1 MRLAYYTKQ
10 IAQNGAPV
18 LQAFLDGCN
27 HLGINTVENSMD
39 CDAAVIW
46 SMVWS
51 GRMSANRTIYHH
63 YVNAKKPVFVL
74 EVGMLHRDR
83 TWKLGVNGTTGT
95 AQWVQP
101 YEKNRPHKLS
111 LIARPWR
118 KTGNEIVVVG
128 QRGDSGQ
135 WQSTDP
141 VAWYQSVFDQLSKY
155 TDRPIVFRPHP
166 RFKYPTLNFTKSQ
179 MPKKLSQTYDSF
191 DYENGISKAWA
202 VVNFNSGPGSQAIL
216 NGVPAFVDQSSLA
229 APVAQIDLKTIESRH
244 QPDRDAWLEH
254 IAHTEWTISELAAG
268 IPQKKLL
275 DRDIFHTSS
284 A

>member
-10 IAQNGAPV
+10 IAQNGVPV
-18 LQAFLDGCN
+18 LRAFLDGCH
-27 HLGINTVENSMD
+27 HLGITTVENSMD

-51 GRMSANRTIYHH
+51 GRMSGNRTIYHH

-83 TWKLGVNGTTGT
+83 TWKLGLNGTTGT

-101 YEKNRPHKLS
+101 YDKNRPHKLS

-135 WQSTDP
+135 WQSTNP
-141 VAWYQSVFDQLSKY
+141 VEWYQSVFDKLSNY

-166 RFKYPTLNFTKSQ
+166 RFKYATLNFTKSQ
-179 MPKKLSQTYDSF
+179 IPKKLCQTYDSF
-191 DYENGISKAWA
+191 DYENGISNAWA

-244 QPDRDAWLEH
+244 QPDRDTWIEH

-268 IPQKKLL
+268 MPQQKLL
-275 DRDIFHTSS
+275 DRDIFHSSS

>member
-1 MRLAYYTKQ
+1 MRLAYFTKQ
-10 IAQNGAPV
+10 VALNGQPV
-18 LQAFLDGCN
+18 LQAFLTGCQT
-27 HLGINTVENSMD
+27 LGIVTAENSLE

-51 GRMSANRTIYHH
+51 GRMTNNRTIYNH

-95 AQWVQP
+95 AQWVEP
-101 YEKNRPHKLS
+101 YDKKRLHKLA

-135 WQSTDP
+135 WQQTDP
-141 VAWYQSVFDQLSKY
+141 VLWYQSVFDQLAKF

-166 RFKYPTLNFTKSQ
+166 RFRYPTLDFTKLQ
-179 MPKKLSQTYDSF
+179 IPKKLAQTYDSF
-191 DYENGISKAWA
+191 DYDNGISKAWA

-244 QPDRDAWLEH
+244 QPDRDAWLER

-275 DRDIFHTSS
+275 NRDIFHASS
-284 A
+284 T